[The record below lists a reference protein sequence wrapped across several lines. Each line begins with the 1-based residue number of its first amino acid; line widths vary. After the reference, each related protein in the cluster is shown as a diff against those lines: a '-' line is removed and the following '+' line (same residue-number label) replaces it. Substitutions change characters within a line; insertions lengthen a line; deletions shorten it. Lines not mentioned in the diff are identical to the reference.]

1 MHWFAWVWV
10 GLSLALLIF
19 VAIWGPNNVKGKRWR
34 GHREPSAMWGPER
47 RDESKERR
55 Y

>member
-1 MHWFAWVWV
+1 MSWFWIWA
-10 GLSLALLIF
+10 GLFLALL
-19 VAIWGPNNVKGKRWR
+19 VYLAIWGPANVKGKRWR
-34 GHREPSAMWGPER
+34 GHKKPSALLGPDR